1 MLRTLRKPMQGFG
14 VTSVLVVNCYLRYWN
29 TIWYLNGKIL
39 NKINKNGPDRAVLKN
54 KNLKAFSASNMSRI
68 YSFPCQKSSLSQNRD
83 PGLSKYMVMKLY

>member
-68 YSFPCQKSSLSQNRD
+68 YSLPARNQAYLKTETR
-83 PGLSKYMVMKLY
+83 V